1 MTWQE
6 RREAIC
12 GLGFT
17 ERQAG
22 FLVTVMLYAG
32 VCFCRHY
39 CTFARIRHGKA
50 VTDFFHTLV
59 DRGYAT
65 VRGCKHPTARLFHI
79 HHKSLYRAIGEADN
93 RNRRP
98 TVLARAIERVM
109 LLDGVLADRSHT
121 WLATE
126 HDKVAYFTS
135 RLGIPPSDLP
145 VRIYEGRNSETA
157 RYFPDKL
164 PIAFDSDGRTHLF
177 LYLATERQP
186 MGFRA
191 FLERHAELLRALP
204 AWTVRLLVP
213 WIRRDSV
220 ATYEEAFRQQLGMPV
235 SSATLMDLRW
245 YFHALSTRQGEFDE
259 RFHEAAYAFD
269 TPRFRALYQAYLER
283 GEGVLDATLSPT
295 LPDAIARRNGQL
307 ECHVLPHRYAYLSSL
322 VGTA

>member
-1 MTWQE
+1 MTWDE
-6 RREAIC
+6 RQHAVC
-12 GLGFT
+12 QLGFT

-39 CTFARIRHGKA
+39 CTFAHIRHGKA
-50 VTDFFHTLV
+50 VTDFFHGLV
-59 DRGYAT
+59 ERGYAT

-79 HHKSLYRAIGEADN
+79 HQKSLYRVIGEQDN

-109 LLDGVLADRSHT
+109 MLDGVLADRTRT

-135 RLGIPPSDLP
+135 QLGIRRSDLP
-145 VRIYEGRNSETA
+145 VRVYEGRNSDTA

-164 PIAFDSDGRTHLF
+164 PIAFDSDGQTLF
-177 LYLATERQP
+177 LYLATERRP
-186 MGFRA
+186 AGFRA
-191 FLERHAELLRALP
+191 FLERHAELLRSLP

-213 WIRRDSV
+213 WIRRESLP
-220 ATYEEAFRQQLGMPV
+220 AYEEAFAQQLASPLSPTM
-235 SSATLMDLRW
+235 LNDLRW
-245 YFHALSTRQGEFDE
+245 YFHARSTHQGEVDE

-269 TPRFRALYQAYLER
+269 TPRFRALYQAYVQQ
-283 GEGVLDATLSPT
+283 GEAVLDATLSPT
-295 LPDAIARRNGQL
+295 LPDAIARRTGQL
-307 ECHVLPHRYAYLSSL
+307 ECHVLPYRYAYLSSL